1 MRQDVALDRIKPE
14 TDAQTEIRHEAALF
28 YPGAKI
34 RKPRRRHSLTR
45 QDVSD
50 LSGLL
55 KPLLPQIKKET
66 DAPPIP
72 TLIRIAMVPSVKIGR
87 FFRGKSQNQQVSAL
101 RKDSRRV
108 VMKLPRNRS
117 ESSQAMVLFRRL
129 SRCLINTWSRFGY
142 GMNPAI
148 KPKGPAIG
156 MVVGKVEKVM
166 FCSGCRG

>member
-14 TDAQTEIRHEAALF
+14 TDAQTGIRHGAALF
-28 YPGAKI
+28 YLGAKI
-34 RKPRRRHSLTR
+34 RKPRRRHSLTL

-50 LSGLL
+50 LSGLS
-55 KPLLPQIKKET
+55 KPLLPQIKNET

-72 TLIRIAMVPSVKIGR
+72 TLIRIAMVLRVKIGC
-87 FFRGKSQNQQVSAL
+87 FSRGKSHNQQVSAL

-108 VMKLPRNRS
+108 AMKLPRNRP
-117 ESSQAMVLFRRL
+117 ESSQAMVLFRRF

-142 GMNPAI
+142 AMNPAI
-148 KPKGPAIG
+148 KPKGPAISI
-156 MVVGKVEKVM
+156 VVGNVEKVV